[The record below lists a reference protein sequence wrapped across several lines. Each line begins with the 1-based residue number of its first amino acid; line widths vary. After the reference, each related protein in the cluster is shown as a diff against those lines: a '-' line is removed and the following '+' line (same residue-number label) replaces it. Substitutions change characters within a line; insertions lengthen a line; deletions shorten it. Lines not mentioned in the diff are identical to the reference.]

1 MSADSVSD
9 TVADPV
15 ADAAAAGRT
24 PLRLAVVAQFPVH
37 YHLPLYRA
45 MAADPDIDVNVLFM
59 QRGWSASG
67 FDPEVGTVVEWG
79 VEKFTGYPHRI
90 FPNISP
96 TRSGSGFWKFIN
108 PGLIWHVL
116 TGPHDAVYIHGHNH
130 FSHVACAIAAKLGG
144 KRLIIR
150 TISNNLGARP
160 RWVRA
165 LRQML
170 YRPLYMLANVLLY
183 IGQDNR
189 DYFRNF
195 GVPDR
200 KLVHAPHVVDDA
212 FFAAE
217 AARMAGREAELKAAF
232 GIAGDQKIVLYS
244 AKFMP
249 KKQPLML
256 VAAFAEAGLGDDWTL
271 LMVGEGEQRAAAEVL
286 AGRHPDAQIIFA
298 GWLDQSRIAEGYA
311 IADMLVLPSAYQ
323 ETWGLIINEAM
334 NFGCP
339 VIVSDRV
346 SCGCDLV
353 ADTCGLIFP
362 YDDRPALVAALRKL
376 AGDDAMRAGFRA
388 GAKARIAGWN
398 VSGYIAGLRRALRL
412 SD

>member
-1 MSADSVSD
+1 MAPDKAR
-9 TVADPV
+9 T
-15 ADAAAAGRT
+15 GRP

-45 MAADPDIDVNVLFM
+45 MAAAPDIDVSVLFM

-90 FPNISP
+90 FPNVSP
-96 TRSGSGFWKFIN
+96 KRDGEGFWKFIN

-116 TGPHDAVYIHGHNH
+116 TGPYDAVYIHGHNQ
-130 FSHVACAIAAKLGG
+130 FSHVACVLAARLGG

-160 RWVRA
+160 IWVRL
-165 LRQML
+165 LRQLL
-170 YRPLYMLANVLLY
+170 YRPLYILANVLLY

-200 KLVHAPHVVDDA
+200 KLVHAPHIVDNA

-217 AARMAGREAELKAAF
+217 AGRMTGREAELKTGF
-232 GIAGDQKIVLYS
+232 GIDPDQKIILYS

-256 VAAFAEAGLGDDWTL
+256 VEAFAEAGLGDEWTL
-271 LMVGEGEQRAAAEVL
+271 LMVGEGEQRAAAEAL
-286 AGRHPDAQIIFA
+286 AAEHPGAKIVFA

-323 ETWGLIINEAM
+323 ETWGLIVNEAM

-339 VIVSDRV
+339 LIVSDRV
-346 SCGCDLV
+346 SCGRDLV

-362 YDDRPALVAALRKL
+362 YDNRDALVAALRKL
-376 AGDDAMRAGFRA
+376 AGDDALRQTFRA

-398 VSGYIAGLRRALRL
+398 ISGYMAGLRRALRL
-412 SD
+412 QD

>member
-1 MSADSVSD
+1 MPADGP
-9 TVADPV
+9 ARKPV
-15 ADAAAAGRT
+15 
-24 PLRLAVVAQFPVH
+24 RLAVVAQFPVH

-45 MAADPDIDVNVLFM
+45 MAADPDIDAQMLFM

-79 VEKFTGYPHRI
+79 VEKFTGYPYRI

-96 TRSGSGFWKFIN
+96 KRDGTGFWKFIN

-116 TGPHDAVYIHGHNH
+116 TGPYDTVYIHGHNQ
-130 FSHVACAIAAKLGG
+130 FTHVACVLAARLGG

-160 RWVRA
+160 LWVRL
-165 LRQML
+165 LRQIL
-170 YRPLYMLANVLLY
+170 YRPLYLLANVLLY

-195 GVPDR
+195 GVPDS
-200 KLVHAPHVVDDA
+200 KLVHAPHIVDND

-217 AARMAGREAELKAAF
+217 AKRMAGRELGLKATF
-232 GIAGDQKIVLYS
+232 GVDPDQKIVLYS
-244 AKFMP
+244 AKFMA
-249 KKQPLML
+249 KKQPLIL
-256 VAAFAEAGLGDDWTL
+256 VEAFIEAGLGDGWTL
-271 LMVGEGEQRAAAEVL
+271 LMVGEGEERAAAEAL
-286 AGRHPDAQIIFA
+286 AAEHPDTRIVFA

-323 ETWGLIINEAM
+323 ETWGLIVNEAM

-339 VIVSDRV
+339 MIVSDRV
-346 SCGCDLV
+346 SCGRDLV
-353 ADTCGLIFP
+353 ADTCGLVFP
-362 YDDRPALVAALRKL
+362 HDDRSSLVAALQEL
-376 AGDDAMRAGFRA
+376 AGDEKKRARFGQ
-388 GAKARIAGWN
+388 GARERIAGWN
-398 VSGYIAGLRRALRL
+398 IAGYMAGLRRALRL
-412 SD
+412 PGQAASSR

>member
-1 MSADSVSD
+1 MRAQATMPTDAPSA
-9 TVADPV
+9 AK
-15 ADAAAAGRT
+15 
-24 PLRLAVVAQFPVH
+24 LRLAVVAQFPVH

-96 TRSGSGFWKFIN
+96 KRDGSGFWKFIN

-116 TGPHDAVYIHGHNH
+116 TGRYDAVYIHGHNQ
-130 FSHVACAIAAKLGG
+130 FSHVACALAAKLGG

-160 RWVRA
+160 VWVRL
-165 LRQML
+165 LRQLL
-170 YRPLYMLANVLLY
+170 YRPLYVLANVLLY

-200 KLVHAPHVVDDA
+200 KLVHAPHIVDND
-212 FFAAE
+212 FFAGE
-217 AARMAGREAELKAAF
+217 AARMAGGEAELKTAF
-232 GIAGDQKIVLYS
+232 GIDPDQKIILYS

-256 VAAFAEAGLGDDWTL
+256 VEAFAEAGLGDDWTL
-271 LMVGEGEQRAAAEVL
+271 LMVGEGEQRAAAEAL
-286 AGRHPDAQIIFA
+286 AGKHPDARIVFA

-311 IADMLVLPSAYQ
+311 IADMVVLPSAFQ

-339 VIVSDRV
+339 VIVSNRV
-346 SCGCDLV
+346 SCGRDLV
-353 ADTCGLIFP
+353 ADTAGLIFP
-362 YDDRPALVAALRKL
+362 YDDRAALVSALQQL
-376 AGDDAMRAGFRA
+376 AGDDALRAKFRA
-388 GAKARIAGWN
+388 GAKERISGWN